1 MSLPNHASPW
11 SPQHPAFQKIL
22 MSPEFLGGVGGI
34 VLVVFLAFNV
44 LFSSVLATADQL
56 NKDIK
61 TKQDEITK
69 QETLD
74 ALAKE
79 LEAESKLN
87 TNRFLLL
94 KEGEIASV
102 KIFDFL
108 KSLGTLSTD
117 SLALP
122 SVHKSVDIFHVQQVL
137 DAVDPKAPAA
147 AATTTAPASASKI
160 QNIFSPD
167 LIPFSSEQVQ
177 QLNLNVSA
185 EQYTYTMDVRGSYLG
200 LVNFVRK
207 LAEHA
212 PFVAIKGLE
221 FKIDPDAPSV
231 LLFRSSAVSN
241 SGASAVEA
249 GQPVSITPSTTS
261 ASVSGTPLVL
271 TLTLDIFLKI
281 DKPSGTAATTAPP
294 ATEAVAATPPA

>member
-22 MSPEFLGGVGGI
+22 MSPEFLGGIGGI

-56 NKDIK
+56 DKDIK
-61 TKQDEITK
+61 TKQEEITK

-87 TNRFLLL
+87 TNHFLLL
-94 KEGEIASV
+94 REGEIASV

-122 SVHKSVDIFHVQQVL
+122 SIHKSVDIFHVQQVL
-137 DAVDPKAPAA
+137 ATVDPKAPAA
-147 AATTTAPASASKI
+147 PTTTAPASASNV

-221 FKIDPDAPSV
+221 FKIDPNAPSV
-231 LLFRSSAVSN
+231 LLFRGSAVSN
-241 SGASAVEA
+241 SGPSALEA
-249 GQPVSITPSTTS
+249 GKPVAITPTATST
-261 ASVSGTPLVL
+261 SVSGTPLVL

-281 DKPSGTAATTAPP
+281 DKLGGTAATTVAP
-294 ATEAVAATPPA
+294 TVEVAATPPA